1 VSPGTFQTER
11 APPARSVAFH
21 QREIDAVIRVDNLAK
36 TYAGTTTPAVDDVS
50 FTVAQGGF
58 YTLLG
63 PSGCGKT
70 TTLRCIAGL
79 ERPDRGTIQLGET
92 VVVSDRVFVPTNRRD
107 IGMVFQSYAV
117 WPHMTVFENAAFPL
131 RVGKRKVSKSQ
142 LDEKV
147 MNALELVGLT
157 GFEKRMAT
165 QLSGGQQQRL
175 SVARALVREPDVL
188 LLDEPLSNLDAKL
201 RERMRSE
208 LLLIQRRVGI
218 TTLFVT
224 HDQIEALSMS
234 ERIAVMDGGKIVQEG
249 SPREIYHDPANAF
262 VAGFIG
268 STNLLSGKVGA
279 RDEATGLT
287 TIETAAGAL
296 AARVDGIPVGEQ
308 AMVSIRPEDV
318 IVHRGTHHAGESTIG
333 PNHLAGTIE
342 IGLFVGISVEYHVR
356 VEGEVI
362 QARVSSR
369 IDLQPGDA
377 TQIELP
383 PDAIHVFRLG
393 GERARAAVPAQ
404 DAPQDAIAAE
414 VRAGDRP
421 A

>member
-1 VSPGTFQTER
+1 
-11 APPARSVAFH
+11 
-21 QREIDAVIRVDNLAK
+21 VIRVDNLAK
-36 TYAGTTTPAVDDVS
+36 TYSGTTAPAVDDVS
-50 FTVAQGGF
+50 FTVNQGGF

-79 ERPDRGTIQLGET
+79 ERPDHGSIQLGET
-92 VVVSDRVFVPTNRRD
+92 VVVSDRIFVPTNRRD

-131 RVGKRKVSKSQ
+131 RVGKKKLGKSQ

-147 MNALELVGLT
+147 MGALELVGLT
-157 GFEKRMAT
+157 GYERRMAT

-224 HDQIEALSMS
+224 HDQVEALSMS
-234 ERIAVMDGGKIVQEG
+234 ERIAVMNGGKIVQEG
-249 SPREIYHDPANAF
+249 SPREIYHDPANEF

-268 STNLLSGKVGA
+268 STNLLKGRLGA
-279 RDEATGLT
+279 RDESTGLT
-287 TIETAAGAL
+287 AVETAAGTI
-296 AARVDGIPVGEQ
+296 AASVDGIDAGESV
-308 AMVSIRPEDV
+308 MVSIRPEDV
-318 IVHRGTHHAGESTIG
+318 IVHRGDRHATS
-333 PNHLAGTIE
+333 PAPSVNFLAGTVE
-342 IGLFVGISVEYHVR
+342 IGLFVGISVEYHLR
-356 VEGEVI
+356 IEGEVI

-377 TQIELP
+377 TRVELP

-393 GERARAAVPAQ
+393 GARARAAVQ
-404 DAPQDAIAAE
+404 AAATE
-414 VRAGDRP
+414 RP

>member
-1 VSPGTFQTER
+1 L
-11 APPARSVAFH
+11 
-21 QREIDAVIRVDNLAK
+21 IRVDSLAK
-36 TYAGTTTPAVDDVS
+36 TYPGTTAPAVDDVS
-50 FTVAQGGF
+50 FTVTQGGF

-92 VVVSDRVFVPTNRRD
+92 VVVSDRIFVPTNRRD

-131 RVGKRKVSKSQ
+131 RVAKKKVSKSV

-147 MNALELVGLT
+147 MGALELVGLT

-234 ERIAVMDGGKIVQEG
+234 ERIAVMNGGKIVQEG
-249 SPREIYHDPANAF
+249 TPREIYHDPANAF

-268 STNLLSGKVGA
+268 STNLFSGIVGA

-287 TIETAAGAL
+287 AIETAAGAL
-296 AARVDGIPVGEQ
+296 VAKVEGIATGESV
-308 AMVSIRPEDV
+308 MVSIRPEDV
-318 IVHRGTHHAGESTIG
+318 VLHRGGHHAS
-333 PNHLAGTIE
+333 GTAPTVNVLKGSVE

-356 VEGEVI
+356 VEGETI

-369 IDLQPGDA
+369 IDLQPGDT
-377 TQIELP
+377 TQVELP

-393 GERARAAVPAQ
+393 GARARAEAATPA
-404 DAPQDAIAAE
+404 PE
-414 VRAGDRP
+414 RP

>member
-1 VSPGTFQTER
+1 MIKVE
-11 APPARSVAFH
+11 H
-21 QREIDAVIRVDNLAK
+21 LAK
-36 TYAGTTTPAVDDVS
+36 TYAGTATPAVDDIS

-79 ERPDRGTIQLGET
+79 ERPDGGTIQLGTT
-92 VVVSDRVFVPTNRRD
+92 VVVSDRAFVPTNRRD

-131 RVGKRKVSKSQ
+131 RVAKQKLRKSE
-142 LDEKV
+142 LEEKV
-147 MNALELVGLT
+147 MGALALVGLT
-157 GFEKRMAT
+157 GFEQRMAT
-165 QLSGGQQQRL
+165 MLSGGQQQRL

-234 ERIAVMDGGKIVQEG
+234 ERIAVMNGGKIVQEG
-249 SPREIYHDPANAF
+249 TPREVYHDPANAF
-262 VAGFIG
+262 VASFIG
-268 STNLLSGKVGA
+268 STNLITGRVGGHDPA
-279 RDEATGLT
+279 SGLT
-287 TIETAAGAL
+287 TVETAAGPIQAEVKGI
-296 AARVDGIPVGEQ
+296 AAGKSV
-308 AMVSIRPEDV
+308 MVSIRPEEV
-318 IVHRGTHHAGESTIG
+318 VVHRGERHASDPLAR
-333 PNHLAGTIE
+333 PNVLAGTVE
-342 IGLFVGISVEYHVR
+342 IGLFIGISVEYHVR
-356 VEGEVI
+356 VGSEVL

-369 IDLQPGDA
+369 YDLAPGEA
-377 TQIELP
+377 TRIELP

-393 GERARAAVPAQ
+393 GSQARVDGPSAAGQPVAGAPA
-404 DAPQDAIAAE
+404 
-414 VRAGDRP
+414 
-421 A
+421 